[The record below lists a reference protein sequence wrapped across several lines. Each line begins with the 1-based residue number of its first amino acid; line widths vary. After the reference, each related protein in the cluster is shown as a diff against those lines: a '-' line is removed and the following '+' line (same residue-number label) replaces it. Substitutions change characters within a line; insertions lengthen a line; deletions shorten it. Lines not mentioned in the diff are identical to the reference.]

1 MHIDYAERLLAA
13 VQEDDYV
20 RLTSHTFHNY
30 LNWQDETSVYSLPWE
45 YECDYEE
52 YGVTREQLQ
61 EIIDYSEW
69 MSEQKLKIQHKVPL
83 ESPLYDL
90 MRDKVTEPMFLY
102 DIRMKIWKDYD
113 GYVGTYHYSEFA
125 KTGYRPY
132 LNGSN
137 IQKVYKTWSEAVT
150 AGLLELIESRKNNR

>member
-1 MHIDYAERLLAA
+1 
-13 VQEDDYV
+13 
-20 RLTSHTFHNY
+20 
-30 LNWQDETSVYSLPWE
+30 
-45 YECDYEE
+45 
-52 YGVTREQLQ
+52 
-61 EIIDYSEW
+61 

-113 GYVGTYHYSEFA
+113 GYVGTSHYSEFA

-150 AGLLELIESRKNNR
+150 AGLLELIERRKNDI